1 MTNGAQIE
9 VFQYPPGPDSPAL
22 PMWEGWGQAEVGPG
36 HAGQEYGRPAAEAAM
51 RGEFEKRLAEET
63 RKGFDAGRERGRQE
77 GRQAERE
84 AQAGAQVAAAEQ
96 RTRQAAEMIKSFHEE
111 RDRFLRRR
119 RSARWWSW
127 PWR

>member
-1 MTNGAQIE
+1 
-9 VFQYPPGPDSPAL
+9 
-22 PMWEGWGQAEVGPG
+22 
-36 HAGQEYGRPAAEAAM
+36 M

-63 RKGFDAGRERGRQE
+63 RKGFDAGRERGRQD